1 MVLFGYEDLT
11 DAVAAIEALGA
22 DQELD
27 ERRKALLNDPVMV
40 VTRESGLRSIHVL
53 SEEMAFVA
61 PAEHDLDLVAS
72 DDATTCSIVVLIGY
86 GIVGVA
92 HLDSPQQMSFFL
104 KKWETL
110 TSAAP
115 TSVAIAGGYDDERG
129 IAHPI
134 SVDILQA
141 LLSSEAAYQ
150 VQEFVTS
157 KWNTTQ
163 TEEGFFL
170 PRTRGIGYFPAEKKF
185 RCVEFEANAR
195 LPLVPLRFGGVSPQP
210 LHTLVC
216 CVEKEKPLEVTVGP
230 YWGTLLPPDTCPF
243 MLALDDDEL
252 LPRISTSPFAEGPK
266 FLQDMRDMLELIS
279 NCSLRSLGN
288 ILVLTLPS
296 AREQLNQE
304 EQQT

>member
-115 TSVAIAGGYDDERG
+115 TTLTSAAPTSVAIAGGYDDERG

-163 TEEGFFL
+163 TEEGFSCRVQEGSDIFL
-170 PRTRGIGYFPAEKKF
+170 RKRNFAVWSSRLMPAY
-185 RCVEFEANAR
+185 RWC
-195 LPLVPLRFGGVSPQP
+195 
-210 LHTLVC
+210 H
-216 CVEKEKPLEVTVGP
+216 
-230 YWGTLLPPDTCPF
+230 
-243 MLALDDDEL
+243 
-252 LPRISTSPFAEGPK
+252 
-266 FLQDMRDMLELIS
+266 
-279 NCSLRSLGN
+279 
-288 ILVLTLPS
+288 
-296 AREQLNQE
+296 
-304 EQQT
+304 